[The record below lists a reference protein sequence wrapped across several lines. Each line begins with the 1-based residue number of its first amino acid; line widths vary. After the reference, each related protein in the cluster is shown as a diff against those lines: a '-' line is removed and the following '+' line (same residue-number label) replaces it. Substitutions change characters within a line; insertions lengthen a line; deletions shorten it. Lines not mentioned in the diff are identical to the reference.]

1 MTTIPSFINE
11 LSRKVRIH
19 KTIWSPIIF
28 CIILYV
34 ILGILGA
41 ASFHIDTSSNILAT
55 ISSTDNGVVLNVLSV
70 VINVVFPVSVL
81 VTSIP
86 VFSIVVR
93 YNLVRGNVCSKRN
106 LTPCTPRGTWLTIR
120 MGVVLGR
127 FLPLDSCDTFPNWS
141 ILPCR

>member
-11 LSRKVRIH
+11 LSRKVGIH

-28 CIILYV
+28 CIILYI
-34 ILGILGA
+34 ILGVLGA
-41 ASFHIDTSSNILAT
+41 SSFHIDTSSNILAT

-86 VFSIVVR
+86 VFSIVIR

-106 LTPCTPRGTWLTIR
+106 WTLALLEGN
-120 MGVVLGR
+120 G
-127 FLPLDSCDTFPNWS
+127 
-141 ILPCR
+141 